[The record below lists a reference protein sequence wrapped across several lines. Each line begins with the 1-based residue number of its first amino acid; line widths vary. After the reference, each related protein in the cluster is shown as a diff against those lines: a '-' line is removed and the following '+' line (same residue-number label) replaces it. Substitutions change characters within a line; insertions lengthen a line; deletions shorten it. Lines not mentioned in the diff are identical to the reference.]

1 MLKTIFIL
9 LGILLLGCN
18 SQSNKEIE
26 IDIKEN
32 ILFIGNSYTYRN
44 AGVDRHLRRLT
55 EGMDDLPST
64 FITRAAQ
71 AKFHLY
77 THWNDPETLKKL
89 ATQKWDKV
97 ILQEYSSG
105 PTKQSED
112 FFKFGEK
119 WKKRLLKLNPK
130 TKIILYATWGYKKTR
145 NMTDSLDLQYER
157 LKEKINASKIPVGL
171 LWKSLRNKIN
181 LYDGDGAHPNRKGT
195 FLTACLFYE
204 YLFDKDVRQT
214 KHFDARIPLKIQ
226 HKLKQWAHDFKLE
239 QGKIKPFNH
248 YLPSK

>member
-9 LGILLLGCN
+9 LGIILLGCN
-18 SQSNKEIE
+18 SQSNKEVE
-26 IDIKEN
+26 IDTQEN

-55 EGMDDLPST
+55 EGMDNLPST

-71 AKFHLY
+71 GKYHLN
-77 THWNDPETLKKL
+77 THWNDPETLEKL
-89 ATQKWDKV
+89 STQKWDKV

-105 PTKQSED
+105 PTKQSKE

-130 TKIILYATWGYKKTR
+130 TEILLYATWGYKKAR
-145 NMTDSLDLQYER
+145 RMTDSLDVQYER
-157 LKEKINASKIPVGL
+157 LKDKIDVSKVPVGL
-171 LWKSLRNKIN
+171 LWKSLKNKIN

-204 YLFDKDVRQT
+204 YLFDKDVRLT
-214 KHFDARIPLKIQ
+214 KHLDDRISIEIQ
-226 HKLKQWAHDFKLE
+226 TKLKQWAHDFKLE
-239 QGKIKPFNH
+239 Q
-248 YLPSK
+248 SKVNISSLSLASK